1 VTLGDTS
8 KKEQEK
14 LTAVTSQAKKQ
25 NTIIISDTKLELF
38 NLHRTE
44 PRKKE
49 RKTDRKGRGGGEDL
63 AKIILILLKA
73 SKT

>member
-1 VTLGDTS
+1 MTLGDTL
-8 KKEQEK
+8 KKEQAK

-49 RKTDRKGRGGGEDL
+49 RKTEKVGVGV
-63 AKIILILLKA
+63 
-73 SKT
+73 KTWQRSF